1 MHLLE
6 ICFTEQY
13 TKSNNFLKTNIK
25 FFLASSLLNW
35 SYQSAQPCSVLVGEN
50 TQIIPASKTSESET
64 NDPTECKSV
73 STTSSGGKVSSPVY
87 SRKRRDVS
95 PLHAVFFPNVTSLL
109 SNFSSE
115 HVGSVHVSTER
126 PEGSTLLHASESVVG
141 VVSVSTNSPSTPRL
155 STALEDVSTEL
166 MTDSG
171 TDITQTTTDLESL
184 YGDLTDSSD
193 ASLFEGEE
201 PQLNELGASSEVN
214 EQSEELQ
221 RDSPIFIIEQEI
233 SSEQHKKDS
242 SKELTNGNLVA
253 PPLQKDFILKEP
265 FNKQTNESQ
274 PPPIKVFEL
283 PPTNPSSK
291 HVQVN
296 ITISTDPQ
304 NPHDLPSVYVLTVS
318 VPTDGKEPAVN
329 LNTKEGAFQPNEKH
343 ATEHQGGACECEC
356 PCLEESPEILDGNAT
371 DYFDYDGLFAS
382 KEYNGKPPKG
392 GSTKTSRRWWP
403 SSTEPA
409 PSSTT
414 TNCPEISTKP
424 PPPPTILIMEGNVLL
439 SLLKVLNGPKYF
451 MCPV

>member
-1 MHLLE
+1 M
-6 ICFTEQY
+6 
-13 TKSNNFLKTNIK
+13 
-25 FFLASSLLNW
+25 
-35 SYQSAQPCSVLVGEN
+35 GEN

-141 VVSVSTNSPSTPRL
+141 VVSVSTNSPSTPRI

-166 MTDSG
+166 L

-184 YGDLTDSSD
+184 YGDLTDSSE

-201 PQLNELGASSEVN
+201 PQLNQLEASGEGN

-242 SKELTNGNLVA
+242 SKELTNGNLAA
-253 PPLQKDFILKEP
+253 PPLEKDFTLKNPHE
-265 FNKQTNESQ
+265 KQTNQSHL
-274 PPPIKVFEL
+274 PPVKVFEL

-343 ATEHQGGACECEC
+343 AAEHQGGACECEC
-356 PCLEESPEILDGNAT
+356 PCLEESPEILDGNSA

-382 KEYNGKPPKG
+382 KEYNGKPPKN
-392 GSTKTSRRWWP
+392 STKTSPTWLP
-403 SSTEPA
+403 SSTEP
-409 PSSTT
+409 PSSPT

-439 SLLKVLNGPKYF
+439 SLLNVLNGPKCF